1 MRAGWVCVAALALAG
16 AAGGQEE
23 ATGGWRPWLSIAAPC
38 GAEAR
43 FIDSLDARTASKA
56 WEPFHPEQLHFE
68 RDALGSL
75 VVRARSE
82 GAAPDVSLLVA
93 VGVDSPTYVVSQIRD
108 DGLLRVRTLGR
119 VAGES
124 FHLAREGRPAG
135 VLTRH
140 GRVPAVLLVNNLH
153 LRGPRP
159 DPLGEEHLYLDV
171 GADSAA
177 DVAELGIEL
186 LDPLDM
192 DEGVTLAGR
201 FEAGPARGTRAIV
214 NELMDALRLATQ
226 GAGLAPDVA
235 VAFVAQ
241 SQVGTGPLGRG
252 GEAVARRLQP
262 GQVLVLRA
270 AAGGTEAVGAPREL
284 PGSPGWSAVDVR
296 VAHAGTQ
303 VESFDGQDRAA
314 LRSRVRALLS
324 VPDDREVSL
333 YVDEWH
339 PPQAMETDA
348 AFTLLRQLVAA
359 RGVSG
364 HERHHI
370 RHAVRSAV
378 SEVNPDWQPVE
389 DEAGNLVLTLGDGPR
404 HLAFVAH
411 MDEIGLTVSAL
422 REDGLL
428 ETERHGGF
436 YDHLFRETVI
446 ELVKQGGAGEVLPAI
461 ALPRPADAPEG
472 EDPVILLDVGARS
485 AAEAAALG
493 VAVGDP
499 ATVPKELRRL
509 GAHRAAGRSPDD
521 RVGCA
526 ALVLALR
533 ELGPDAD
540 AALRAAGRRVTFAW
554 VTREEVGL
562 QGADH
567 LARTLRPVPEVVFP
581 VDTFV
586 TSDTPRD
593 DPRWAFARLG
603 GGPVLRALDNTSLTP
618 RATLDRVREVAVAA
632 GIALQVGVMGGGN
645 DGSRFVPEGAIDCPL
660 AWPQRNS
667 HSRVETLDLRDYE
680 ALGRLVAAVARGF

>member
-1 MRAGWVCVAALALAG
+1 MRAGWVCVAVLALAG
-16 AAGGQEE
+16 AARGQGGLPQGTE
-23 ATGGWRPWLSIAAPC
+23 ARRTWPAPV
-38 GAEAR
+38 GAEQVL
-43 FIDSLDARTASKA
+43 LDLVEMHLQGHASRGELA
-56 WEPFHPEQLHFE
+56 LE
-68 RDALGSL
+68 RDVLGSL
-75 VVRARSE
+75 VVRRPAGS
-82 GAAPDVSLLVA
+82 APAPVRTLIALGIDQ
-93 VGVDSPTYVVSQIRD
+93 PCYVVSQVRD

-119 VAGES
+119 GAGGS
-124 FHLAREGRPAG
+124 FHLAREGRPVD

-140 GRVPAVLLVNNLH
+140 GPVPGVLLVNNLH

-159 DPLGEEHLYLDV
+159 EVLGEEHLYLDV
-171 GADSAA
+171 GADSPA
-177 DVAELGIEL
+177 DVAALGIEL
-186 LDPLDM
+186 LDPLQW
-192 DEGVTLAGR
+192 DETVTLAGR
-201 FEAGPARGTRAIV
+201 FTAGPASATRAV
-214 NELMDALRLATQ
+214 LDVLLEVLAE
-226 GAGLAPDVA
+226 AGEAGSLPADVA

-241 SQVGTGPLGRG
+241 SQVGNGPLGRG
-252 GEAVARRLQP
+252 GEALVRRLRP
-262 GQVLVLRA
+262 AETLVLRPGSGQA
-270 AAGGTEAVGAPREL
+270 AAVSAPQPLAGAETVFQAVEL
-284 PGSPGWSAVDVR
+284 RA
-296 VAHAGTQ
+296 AHVGTQ
-303 VESFDGQDRAA
+303 VELFDTRDRPALVDWA
-314 LRSRVRALLS
+314 RARLGWTQPARSLRSEAEFGAE
-324 VPDDREVSL
+324 PAPAD
-333 YVDEWH
+333 
-339 PPQAMETDA
+339 PP
-348 AFTLLRQLVAA
+348 AFTLLRDLVLP

-364 HERHHI
+364 HEGPVRD
-370 RHAVRSAV
+370 AVRAQLAAIH
-378 SEVNPDWQPVE
+378 PAWQPLQ

-411 MDEIGLTVSAL
+411 MDEIGVTVSAL

-436 YDHLFRETVI
+436 YEHLYRETRL
-446 ELVKQGGAGEVLPAI
+446 ELVTRDGGVLPAI
-461 ALPRPADAPEG
+461 ALPKPAGTPEG

-485 AAEAAALG
+485 ATEATALG

-526 ALVLALR
+526 ALVLALC

-540 AALRAAGRRVTFAW
+540 AVLRAAGRRVTFAW

-593 DPRWAFARLG
+593 DPRWAFAKLG

-618 RATLDRVREVAVAA
+618 RATLDRVRGVAAAA